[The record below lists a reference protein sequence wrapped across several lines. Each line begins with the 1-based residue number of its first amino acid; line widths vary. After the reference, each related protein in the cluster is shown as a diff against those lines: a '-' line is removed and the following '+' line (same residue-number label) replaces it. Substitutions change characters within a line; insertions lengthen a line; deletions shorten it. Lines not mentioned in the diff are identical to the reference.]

1 MLIDDP
7 KTKLELKV
15 RVVLLFCLRY
25 EGDALCHQLKEKLR
39 LIGADLSIVNQILEF
54 GGKEK
59 RKGDL
64 FAKQDFLKKSKTL
77 LNNVFM
83 LEPEQNV
90 FLQHKPY
97 VTQIVD
103 SLFKGRLSPQ
113 QYTSTQPFDFKVP
126 AQRVI
131 VFIVG
136 GATYVEARELES
148 LKNVILGSTSLLNS
162 KQFLTQVQQLSR
174 IKRDDAMLNFE
185 IN

>member
-1 MLIDDP
+1 
-7 KTKLELKV
+7 
-15 RVVLLFCLRY
+15 VLLFCLRY
-25 EGDALCHQLKEKLR
+25 EGDPLCQQLKEKLR
-39 LIGADLSIVNQILEF
+39 LVGADLSIINQMF
-54 GGKEK
+54 DFAGKDK

-90 FLQHKPY
+90 FMQHKPY
-97 VTQIVD
+97 ITQIVD
-103 SLFKGRLSPQ
+103 ALLKGRLSQQ

-162 KQFLTQVQQLSR
+162 TQF
-174 IKRDDAMLNFE
+174 IK
-185 IN
+185 